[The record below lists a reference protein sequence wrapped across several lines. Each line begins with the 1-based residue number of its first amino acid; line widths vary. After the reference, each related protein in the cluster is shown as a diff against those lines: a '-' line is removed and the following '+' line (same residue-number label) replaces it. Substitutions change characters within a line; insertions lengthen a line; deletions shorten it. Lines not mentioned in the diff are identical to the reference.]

1 MTQNVKRTIL
11 TTTALLIMLAA
22 RAQSA
27 SAIIGQWQDE
37 KEPDRQME
45 FYLDKDG
52 LYYAKTINSKR
63 KEMINGQVL
72 VKKLKYDEAT
82 KTFKGLMSPPDAKL
96 ELNVTI
102 SFSGQDKLKIVAKK
116 FVMTKTLQLVRIK

>member
-1 MTQNVKRTIL
+1 MTQNVKRTLL
-11 TTTALLIMLAA
+11 TCALALITLAA
-22 RAQSA
+22 FPQTES
-27 SAIIGQWQDE
+27 SIIGQWKDIEQ
-37 KEPDRQME
+37 PDRQME

-52 LYYAKTINSKR
+52 LYYAKAVNDKSK
-63 KEMINGQVL
+63 ESINGKVL
-72 VKKLKYDEAT
+72 VKKLKFDEAT

-116 FVMTKTLQLVRIK
+116 FVMTKTRQLVRIK

>member
-1 MTQNVKRTIL
+1 L
-11 TTTALLIMLAA
+11 ALITLAA
-22 RAQSA
+22 FPQTES
-27 SAIIGQWQDE
+27 SIIGQWKDIEQ
-37 KEPDRQME
+37 PDRQME

-52 LYYAKTINSKR
+52 LYYAKAVNDKSK
-63 KEMINGQVL
+63 ESINGKVL
-72 VKKLKYDEAT
+72 VKKLKFDEAT